1 MVLGKLFSK
10 QILNRYILDEIS
22 LKFFLEDI
30 LYFKKKGE
38 KLNGFNYD
46 KNLSCYYSLV
56 NSLVQTE
63 NGNTQ
68 KMNNL
73 FSVKI
78 KKKT

>member
-73 FSVKI
+73 FSGKI
-78 KKKT
+78 KKT